1 MLGKV
6 TCDALHVCIKL
17 VNAMPTHPH
26 FLKPVHVLCGIAAG
40 FTIVQVLSTM
50 EYGNTVVRHMTV
62 SFLFPPAL
70 YLFQVMASMTL
81 EIPL

>member
-1 MLGKV
+1 
-6 TCDALHVCIKL
+6 
-17 VNAMPTHPH
+17 
-26 FLKPVHVLCGIAAG
+26 
-40 FTIVQVLSTM
+40 M